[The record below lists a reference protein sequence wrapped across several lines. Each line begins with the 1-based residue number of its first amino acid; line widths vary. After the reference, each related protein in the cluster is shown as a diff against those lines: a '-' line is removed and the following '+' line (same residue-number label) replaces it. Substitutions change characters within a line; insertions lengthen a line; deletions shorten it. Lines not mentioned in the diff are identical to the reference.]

1 MTKALG
7 DKMMA
12 AERTRPDV
20 LQIAH
25 ALQCRAL
32 AEDKELREHLDT
44 YISEFQNASET
55 RKFSDL
61 EVKSVKI
68 IPQLSTAAKDRLAYH
83 YQVYDVESSA
93 WPLGKL
99 AADAMSNGTRVQCSG
114 NELWT
119 AVCSTSER
127 KKEANIT
134 RPIGV
139 TIYKIKEA
147 L

>member
-32 AEDKELREHLDT
+32 AEDKELLDNLEM
-44 YISEFQNASET
+44 YISEFHDATVSET

-61 EVKSVKI
+61 EVKAVKI
-68 IPQLSTAAKDRLAYH
+68 IPHLTKAAKD
-83 YQVYDVESSA
+83 
-93 WPLGKL
+93 KL
-99 AADAMSNGTRVQCSG
+99 ADYYQA
-114 NELWT
+114 
-119 AVCSTSER
+119 
-127 KKEANIT
+127 
-134 RPIGV
+134 
-139 TIYKIKEA
+139 
-147 L
+147 